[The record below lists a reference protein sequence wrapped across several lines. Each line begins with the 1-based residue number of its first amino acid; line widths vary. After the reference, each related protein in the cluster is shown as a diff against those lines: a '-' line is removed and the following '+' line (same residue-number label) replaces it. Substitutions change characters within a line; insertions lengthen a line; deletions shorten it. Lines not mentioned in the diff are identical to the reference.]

1 MGKFAKKLLNKIAE
15 AIHSRDKGIAGR
27 LGISKEEVQQGAIS
41 PEDIACAIAF
51 NIQQEPGAVV
61 ELNEKVI
68 KKVIEDWQKP
78 YRWVAFP
85 NYVCRK
91 TKRKMVLVKTNA
103 LRVGLLAT
111 LPTALVN
118 AKGILKWREKKCQK
132 KD

>member
-1 MGKFAKKLLNKIAE
+1 MTEKEWDDGLKKEL
-15 AIHSRDKGIAGR
+15 
-27 LGISKEEVQQGAIS
+27 EETYRETHCDWHYIWGFIKKDRKHQR
-41 PEDIACAIAF
+41 EEMK
-51 NIQQEPGAVV
+51 QEPGLIV

-91 TKRKMVLVKTNA
+91 TKRKVVLVETNA

-118 AKGILKWREKKCQK
+118 AKGILKWREKKG
-132 KD
+132 D